1 MADAEDRPSRCN
13 GCGTPLAGGTTV
25 DITIRTGDQKR
36 TTVLCE
42 KCAAVECRSCGNAVP
57 VDAASMSR
65 GDIWEQQELFECTRC
80 EDSVGGA
87 DVVELRHETDPS
99 YRKRVC
105 SQCLQEI
112 PIPSNIRVIRDVS

>member
-1 MADAEDRPSRCN
+1 MADTEGRPSRCN

-25 DITIRTGDQKR
+25 DITIDTGDQER
-36 TTVLCE
+36 STVLCAT
-42 KCAAVECRSCGNAVP
+42 CAAVECRSCGNAVP

-65 GDIWEQQELFECTRC
+65 GDIWERQERFECTRC
-80 EDSVGGA
+80 EAFVARSDI
-87 DVVELRHETDPS
+87 VELRHETDPS